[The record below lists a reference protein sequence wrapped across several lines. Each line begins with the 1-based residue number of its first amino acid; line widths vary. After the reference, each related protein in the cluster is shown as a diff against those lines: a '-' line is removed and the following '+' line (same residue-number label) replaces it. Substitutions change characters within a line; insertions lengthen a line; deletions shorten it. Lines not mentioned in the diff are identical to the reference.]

1 MTEPQLIVEMD
12 QYLKSGIHIGTKF
25 KTKYMENF
33 IYKIKSDGLVVMNL
47 QKIDERLR
55 IAADFISKF
64 NPNEIIMVSKR
75 ENGWKPLKLFGK
87 ITGINV
93 IPGRYT
99 PGMMTNLALEEF
111 SEFKLLVVIDNWLD
125 KNAINDAKKSGMT
138 IVALCD
144 TNNQSNDVDLVIPCN
159 NKGRKSLGLIF
170 WILANE
176 YAHKKGIL
184 PSNQQIEYTID
195 DFSED

>member
-33 IYKIKSDGLVVMNL
+33 IYKIKPDGLVVMNL

-55 IAADFISKF
+55 VAADFISRF
-64 NPNEIIMVSKR
+64 APSEIVVISKR
-75 ENGWKPLKLFGK
+75 ENGWKPLKLFSK

-93 IPGRYT
+93 MPGRYT
-99 PGMMTNLALEEF
+99 PGTMTNLTLKEF
-111 SEFKLLVVIDNWLD
+111 SEFKLLVVVDAWLD
-125 KNAINDAKKSGMT
+125 KNAVHDAKKSGMV
-138 IVALCD
+138 IVGLCD
-144 TNNQSNDVDLVIPCN
+144 TNNQSNDLDLIIPCN
-159 NKGRKSLGLIF
+159 NKGRKALGLVF

-176 YAHKKGIL
+176 YMHKRGM
-184 PSNQQIEYTID
+184 PSSQQIEHTID